1 MMNIT
6 KIEEKILR
14 KIGET
19 KVTTKIELK
28 KILSNPE
35 NASVIDSATK
45 DLIEKDL
52 ITEINPIGSTCFIIT
67 RKGNRLLRDL
77 NL

>member
-1 MMNIT
+1 MNIT

-19 KVTTKIELK
+19 KVTTKFELK
-28 KILSNPE
+28 KVLSNPE
-35 NASVIDSATK
+35 NASIIDSSTK
-45 DLIEKDL
+45 SLIEKDL
-52 ITEINPIGSTCFIIT
+52 ITAINPIGSTCFIIT

>member
-1 MMNIT
+1 MNIT

-19 KVTTKIELK
+19 KVTTKFELK
-28 KILSNPE
+28 RVLNNPE
-35 NASVIDSATK
+35 NASIIDSSTK
-45 DLIEKDL
+45 SLIEKDL
-52 ITEINPIGSTCFIIT
+52 ITAINPIGSTCFIIT
-67 RKGNRLLRDL
+67 KKGNRLLRDL

>member
-1 MMNIT
+1 MNIT

-19 KVTTKIELK
+19 KVTTKLELK

-35 NASVIDSATK
+35 NGSIIDSATEN
-45 DLIEKDL
+45 LIEKNL
-52 ITEINPIGSTCFIIT
+52 VTAINPIGSTCFIIT